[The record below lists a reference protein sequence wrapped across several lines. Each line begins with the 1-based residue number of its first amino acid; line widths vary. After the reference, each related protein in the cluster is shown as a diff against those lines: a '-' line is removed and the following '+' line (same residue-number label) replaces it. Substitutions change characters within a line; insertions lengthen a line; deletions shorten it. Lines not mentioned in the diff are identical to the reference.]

1 MALATAARARVSLL
15 PRTRTGRSRLFG
27 YLLLAPAILYIAAL
41 VGVPFGLALYYS
53 VSNVTT
59 SNLDGGFVGLK
70 NFQDL
75 LHDPAFRQA
84 LGNTFVYTIASIF
97 LNSILGTFLSFILMA
112 DFVGKRVIR
121 FLILLPWTIPI
132 ALTILSWKWMLD
144 SQYSVV
150 NWLGSWNLPLDPPI
164 SFVNWTGRQLHLIT
178 GPTGIQWLG
187 QPKTAMASVI
197 VVNVW
202 RNFPFSA
209 IILLAGLTSIP
220 PEIIDAA
227 RLDGAGP
234 FVRYR
239 AIIVPMIAPILLIGL
254 LFNLVFTITDLTIVY
269 LLTLGGPAG
278 ATEVLGTYAFKVG
291 INSGDLSHGAAT
303 TLFLFPLLFV
313 FSIFFLRQLR
323 KREL

>member
-1 MALATAARARVSLL
+1 MAVATVTRRRVGIL

-27 YLLLAPAILYIAAL
+27 YILLTPALLYIFAL
-41 VGVPFGLALYYS
+41 VGVPFLLALYYS

-59 SNLDGGFVGLK
+59 SNLNGGFVGLK
-70 NFQDL
+70 NFRDL
-75 LHDPAFRQA
+75 LQDPAFRQA
-84 LGNTFVYTIASIF
+84 LGNTFVYTVFSIV
-97 LNSILGTFLSFILMA
+97 LNTILGTFLAFILMS

-144 SQYSVV
+144 SQYSVI
-150 NWLGSWNLPLDPPI
+150 NWLGSWKLPLDPPI
-164 SFVNWTGRQLHLIT
+164 SFVNWAGQHLNLIT

-197 VVNVW
+197 IVNVW
-202 RNFPFSA
+202 RTFPFSA

-220 PEIIDAA
+220 SEIIDAA

-234 FVRYR
+234 FTRYR
-239 AIIVPMIAPILLIGL
+239 AIIVPMIAPILFIGL

-278 ATEVLGTYAFKVG
+278 STEVLGTYAFKVG

-303 TLFLFPLLFV
+303 TLFLFPVLFV